1 MNGNLIDTNVIIKL
15 LSGDEKAV
23 RIFDNATN
31 IFVSAIVAGELF
43 YGAFK
48 SSRAQENLKLF
59 MDFLSQYTIISIDKD
74 IAKSYGEIKAE
85 LVKKG
90 SPIPENDIWIA
101 ATAKTHQFVLST
113 FDAHFSNIEGL
124 QVQP

>member
-1 MNGNLIDTNVIIKL
+1 
-15 LSGDEKAV
+15 
-23 RIFDNATN
+23 
-31 IFVSAIVAGELF
+31 
-43 YGAFK
+43 
-48 SSRAQENLKLF
+48 

>member
-48 SSRAQENLKLF
+48 WVHHKFWGRQKC
-59 MDFLSQYTIISIDKD
+59 K
-74 IAKSYGEIKAE
+74 
-85 LVKKG
+85 
-90 SPIPENDIWIA
+90 
-101 ATAKTHQFVLST
+101 
-113 FDAHFSNIEGL
+113 
-124 QVQP
+124 